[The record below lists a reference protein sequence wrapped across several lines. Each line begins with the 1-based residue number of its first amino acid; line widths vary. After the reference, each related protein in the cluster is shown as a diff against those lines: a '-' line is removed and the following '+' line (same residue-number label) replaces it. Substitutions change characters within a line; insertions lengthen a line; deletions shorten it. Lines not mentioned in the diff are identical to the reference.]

1 MAKQNSFYIT
11 TPIYYPS
18 GNLHIG
24 HSYTTVAADTMARYK
39 RLRGFD
45 VMFLTGTDE
54 HGQKIQERAA
64 AAGVSPKAFVDKIV
78 EGIIDLWS
86 LLNISYDRFIRTT
99 DDYHEAAVQAI
110 FQKLYDKG
118 DIYLSE
124 YEGWYCTQCEAFW
137 TETQLKEG
145 QCPDCGREVVL
156 TKEESYFFKMS
167 KYQDRLLKLLQDNPD
182 FVQPPSRAHE
192 MINNFLKPGLAD
204 LAVSRTSF
212 DWGVKV
218 PFNDKHVI
226 YVWVDALVNYITGM
240 GYPDTAG
247 DFERF
252 WPADVQLVGKEIVRF
267 HTLIW
272 PALLMG
278 LDLPMPKQV
287 YGHGWLLF
295 KGGKMSK
302 SMGNVVDPVI
312 LCERYGV
319 DAIRYFLLREVPFG
333 ADGAFSNEA
342 LVNRINSDLANDL
355 GNLLSRSTA
364 MIKKYFD
371 GTLLADRE
379 AGPEDAALLSEAQ
392 ALPAQVEDLLDKLQ
406 FSLALSEIWKLIGTA
421 NKYIDLTTP
430 WILAKDPSRQARLA
444 TVLANLAEVLRIVAI
459 LIQPFMPETTP
470 AILSAL
476 KMSHTEE
483 NSAWDRSRT
492 WGLWKPEAAL
502 EAAVPAFPRLDLDKE
517 IEAMNALLPGAA
529 TATAPAPEVKE
540 TPKPAETTVP
550 GVVTAL
556 DFADFEK
563 VKMITGVIVAC
574 EKVEGADRLL
584 CSQLDVGQPELRQVV
599 SGIASSYT
607 PAELIGKTVI
617 LVENLK
623 PRKIKGKQS
632 HGMLLCATD
641 SEGKYH
647 VLTVDGTVAAGAEVG

>member
-1 MAKQNSFYIT
+1 MTQKPNFYIT

-18 GNLHIG
+18 GKLHIG

-39 RLRGFD
+39 RLRGYE

-54 HGQKIQERAA
+54 HGQKIQDRAL
-64 AAGVSPKAFVDKIV
+64 AAGVSPKEFVDEIV
-78 EGIIDLWS
+78 VGIKDLWR
-86 LLNISYDRFIRTT
+86 LLNITYDRFIRTT

-145 QCPDCGREVVL
+145 NCPDCGREVEL
-156 TKEESYFFKMS
+156 TKEESYFFKLS
-167 KYQDRLLKLLQDNPD
+167 KYQDRLLAYIEEHPD
-182 FVQPPSRAHE
+182 FIQPVSRANE
-192 MINNFLKPGLAD
+192 MINNFIKPGLED

-218 PFNDKHVI
+218 PFNKKHVV
-226 YVWVDALVNYITGM
+226 YVWVDALVNYITAL
-240 GYPDTAG
+240 GYPTETT
-247 DFERF
+247 DFKNF

-272 PALLMG
+272 PALLMA
-278 LDLPMPKQV
+278 LDIPLPKQV

-312 LCERYGV
+312 LCDRYGV

-333 ADGAFSNEA
+333 ADGSFSNEA

-371 GTLLADRE
+371 GILPEERE
-379 AGPEDAALLSEAQ
+379 AGAEDEALIAAAR
-392 ALPAQVEDLLDKLQ
+392 ALPAQVEELLENLQ
-406 FSLALSEIWKLIGTA
+406 FSLALSEIWKVIGVA

-430 WILAKDPSRQARLA
+430 WLLAKDSEKTARLA
-444 TVLANLAEVLRIVAI
+444 TVLANLAEVLRMVAV
-459 LIQPFMPETTP
+459 LIQPFMPETAP
-470 AILSAL
+470 SILRAL
-476 KMSHTEE
+476 RMEDIETAL
-483 NSAWDRSRT
+483 AWEQAKT
-492 WGLWKPEAAL
+492 WGLWKAQRAVEAAK
-502 EAAVPAFPRLDLDKE
+502 PSFPRLDLDKE
-517 IEAMNALLPGAA
+517 IDAMNALLPAA
-529 TATAPAPEVKE
+529 AEPASEGVKKE
-540 TPKPAETTVP
+540 KASEEKAE
-550 GVVTAL
+550 GLVTAIE
-556 DFADFEK
+556 FSDFEK
-563 VKMITGVIVAC
+563 VKLLAARVLAC

-584 CSQLDVGQPELRQVV
+584 CSKLNIGKAELRQVV
-599 SGIASSYT
+599 SGIATTYE
-607 PAELIGKTVI
+607 PEELVGKTVI

-623 PRKIKGKQS
+623 PRKIRGLAS
-632 HGMLLCATD
+632 HGMLLCATTA
-641 SEGKYH
+641 EGKYRL
-647 VLTVDGTVAAGAEVG
+647 LTVDGDVEPGAEVG

>member
-540 TPKPAETTVP
+540 TPKSAETTVP

>member
-371 GTLLADRE
+371 GTLPADRE

-529 TATAPAPEVKE
+529 TATATAPEVKE
-540 TPKPAETTVP
+540 TPKSAETTVP

>member
-167 KYQDRLLKLLQDNPD
+167 KYQDRLLKLLQDNPN

-371 GTLLADRE
+371 GTLPADRE

-430 WILAKDPSRQARLA
+430 WILAKDPARQARLA

-529 TATAPAPEVKE
+529 TATATAPEVKE
-540 TPKPAETTVP
+540 TPKSAETTVP

>member
-371 GTLLADRE
+371 GTLPADRE

-430 WILAKDPSRQARLA
+430 WILAKDPARQARLA

-529 TATAPAPEVKE
+529 TATATAPEVKE
-540 TPKPAETTVP
+540 TPKSAETTVP